1 MAGIAS
7 YWGEIA
13 GLLSAISAAAGALM
27 ARSLGRVVHPVMIN
41 AIRCTIA
48 AVSFILLWHLG
59 NPLVGDWQSA
69 LPFLFV
75 SVVLGL
81 VVGDSL
87 YLAAITRIGPGRAT
101 PLAMSFP
108 LPTAVLSVLLL
119 DETVTLLK
127 GTGIAVGVIGIW
139 LIATR
144 GRRAYLAPGVS
155 AAAERDSL
163 TGTALAIA
171 SSICWAVSIVALRP
185 ALDMVSLDFANL
197 SRMIF
202 ASVVLTIASRRHLP
216 KVRHAL
222 APPSRKL
229 VALATGFMSV
239 LTTSLLAQCVLLS
252 GASTASLLS
261 SMTPIFAA
269 PLAWLLFR
277 EELSPRL
284 VLGICLGVA
293 GIAMVMLAN
302 A

>member
-1 MAGIAS
+1 MGGIAS

-48 AVSFILLWHLG
+48 ALGFILMWQLG
-59 NPLVGDWQSA
+59 DPMVGNWQSA
-69 LPFLFV
+69 IPFLFV
-75 SVVLGL
+75 SVTLGL

-144 GRRAYLAPGVS
+144 GRRAYLAPG
-155 AAAERDSL
+155 AAERDRV

-171 SSICWAVSIVALRP
+171 ASICWAVSIVALRP
-185 ALDMVSLDFANL
+185 ALDLVSLDFANL
-197 SRMIF
+197 SRMVF

-222 APPSRKL
+222 ASPSRKL
-229 VALATGFMSV
+229 VAVATGLMSV
-239 LTTSLLAQCVLLS
+239 LTTSLLAQCVLLA

-269 PLAWLLFR
+269 PLAWLLLR
-277 EELSPRL
+277 EELSLRL
-284 VLGICLGVA
+284 VLGICLGIT
-293 GIAMVMLAN
+293 GISMVMLAN